1 MKSVRIRG
9 PEALETLDTLYYARI
24 FFSFCAKFDTVR
36 GVVFLGNRSMQIVVF
51 ELEFQALSYTH
62 DHLVVNLV
70 SF

>member
-9 PEALETLDTLYYARI
+9 PEALETLDTLFYARR

-51 ELEFQALSYTH
+51 ELEFQAL
-62 DHLVVNLV
+62 
-70 SF
+70 